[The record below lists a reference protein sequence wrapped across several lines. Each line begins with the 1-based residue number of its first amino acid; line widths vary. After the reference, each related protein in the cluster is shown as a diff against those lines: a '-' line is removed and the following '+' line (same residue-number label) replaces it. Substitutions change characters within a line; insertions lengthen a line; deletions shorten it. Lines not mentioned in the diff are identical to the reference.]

1 MTVFLFAVIASIVT
15 LDPDTGRLSAFR
27 HSFENRY
34 LLMEKGKPD
43 VTALERDDVVVK
55 RTVGEDFVSFR
66 CENPKM
72 PGVTVEKRY
81 VVDRAR
87 ASVRRTLT
95 FCNSTGQ
102 SKYVTPYVD

>member
-55 RTVGEDFVSFR
+55 RGGRVIAILFTED
-66 CENPKM
+66 
-72 PGVTVEKRY
+72 VE
-81 VVDRAR
+81 
-87 ASVRRTLT
+87 
-95 FCNSTGQ
+95 
-102 SKYVTPYVD
+102 